1 LIASRG
7 SRDLA
12 ADAAPAVSAAVAPG
26 TVERMPREATRNTT
40 LTVQGVEIPKLGL
53 GTWQLAG
60 AACEEAVRDAL
71 ELGYHHIDTASAY
84 GNEAQVGQGL
94 HDSGRNRDEV
104 FLTTKLWH
112 TQLDAI
118 GVHDQIEQSLRDL
131 RTDYVDLL
139 LVHWPSRDVPI
150 AETLGAMLEARDAGR
165 VRHLGVSN
173 FPSALLREAL
183 EHAPLLCDQVEYHPY
198 LGQPAVLELARERD
212 LMVTAYSPLAQ
223 GRALREPLLREIADA
238 HGKSPSQVV
247 LRWLLDQPRVAA
259 VPKAASHEHRAANL
273 DVFDFD
279 LSDDERGAIAGLR
292 RAERTIDP
300 SWAPSWD

>member
-1 LIASRG
+1 
-7 SRDLA
+7 
-12 ADAAPAVSAAVAPG
+12 
-26 TVERMPREATRNTT
+26 MPREAVQATQ

-53 GTWQLAG
+53 GTWQLTG

-71 ELGYHHIDTASAY
+71 ELGYHHIDTARAY
-84 GNEAQVGQGL
+84 DNEAQVGQGL

-112 TQLDAI
+112 TRLDAI

-139 LVHWPSRDVPI
+139 LIHWPSREVPT

-223 GRALREPLLREIADA
+223 GRALREPLLRDIAGA

-259 VPKAASHEHRAANL
+259 VPKAASHEHRVANL
-273 DVFDFD
+273 DVFDFE
-279 LSDDERGAIAGLR
+279 LSDEERGAIAGLR
-292 RAERTIDP
+292 RSERTIDP